1 MFRKIVSNLPFSPA
15 LVGQLGFYAKR
26 LRKEEATRRLGL
38 IFVILA
44 LVVQSLVVFQ
54 PSESAN
60 ASNASDMVS
69 GGLGLYTN
77 RSLNN
82 FLSPYDS
89 NAKHLQD
96 FMSYIGV
103 TRDEISS
110 MQFNSW
116 KVGEKLL
123 WGFTPL
129 FSYTQGERQHN
140 ISNLDGQQVT
150 TVYSRPLHL
159 SNNPTSQIWGWVG
172 NSKNLGWFAIM
183 QSSGNLITDAIDLT
197 SVRKCTTNSSLS
209 FDDENCRSCPDNET
223 LWINDSSC
231 IPNVIKT
238 VSAVNASQGFID
250 ATSVTAQSSD
260 QISYTIDIEN
270 TGSSS
275 ISVKLE
281 NHIADLLEYAIL
293 TDNGGGTLD
302 ETTKILSWPDITLN
316 SNTKQTRTFVIRIL
330 DRIPATA
337 QGASNATSYNCI
349 ITNTFGNSI
358 DIHVNCPAP
367 KIVEKIVTELPK
379 IGLFANI
386 IFAGTVLALASYF
399 YARTYQMKKEIRLI
413 RRDINAGTI

>member
-26 LRKEEATRRLGL
+26 LRKEEATRRLSL
-38 IFVILA
+38 VFVVLA
-44 LVVQSLVVFQ
+44 LIVQSLLVFQ

-60 ASNASDMVS
+60 ASNASDMIS

-77 RSLNN
+77 QSLNN

-96 FMSYIGV
+96 FMNHIGV

-110 MQFNSW
+110 MQFTSW
-116 KVGEKLL
+116 KVGDKLL

-129 FSYTQGERQHN
+129 FSYAQGERQHN
-140 ISNLDGQQVT
+140 ISNPNGQQVT
-150 TVYSRPLHL
+150 TVYSRPLRL
-159 SNNPTSQIWGWVG
+159 SNNSTSKTWGWVG
-172 NSKNLGWFAIM
+172 NSKKLGWFAIM

-197 SVRKCTTNSSLS
+197 SIRKCNKSTSLS
-209 FDDENCRSCPDNET
+209 IDNESCASCPDNET
-223 LWINDSSC
+223 LWANDSSC
-231 IPNVIKT
+231 APNVIKT
-238 VSAVNASQGFID
+238 VSAINASQGFID
-250 ATSVTAQSSD
+250 AASVTAQSSD

-270 TGSSS
+270 TGPDS

-281 NHIADLLEYAIL
+281 NHIADLLEYATL

-316 SNTKQTRTFVIRIL
+316 SDTKQTRTFVIRIL
-330 DRIPATA
+330 DTIPATA
-337 QGASNATSYNCI
+337 QGASNATSYNCV

-358 DIHVNCPAP
+358 DVHVSCPAP
-367 KIVEKIVTELPK
+367 KIIEQVATELPK
-379 IGLFANI
+379 IGPLANI
-386 IFAGTVLALASYF
+386 IFAVTILFITSYF

-413 RRDINAGTI
+413 RRDTNAGTI

>member
-38 IFVILA
+38 VFVVLA
-44 LVVQSLVVFQ
+44 LIVQSLVVFQ

-110 MQFNSW
+110 MQFTSW

-129 FSYTQGERQHN
+129 FSYAQGERQHN
-140 ISNLDGQQVT
+140 ITGLNEQQIA
-150 TVYSRPLHL
+150 TVYSRPLRL
-159 SNNPTSQIWGWVG
+159 SNNSKSQIWGWVG
-172 NSKNLGWFAIM
+172 NSKKLGWFAIM
-183 QSSGNLITDAIDLT
+183 QSSGNLITDAINLT
-197 SVRKCTTNSSLS
+197 SIRKCATNSSLS
-209 FDDENCRSCPDNET
+209 VNDESCSSCPDNET

-231 IPNVIKT
+231 IPDVIKT

-250 ATSVTAQSSD
+250 AASVTAQSSD

-270 TGSSS
+270 TGSN
-275 ISVKLE
+275 SVSAKLE
-281 NHIADLLEYAIL
+281 DHIADLLEYATL

-316 SNTKQTRTFVIRIL
+316 SNTKQTRTFVVRVL
-330 DRIPATA
+330 DIIPATA
-337 QGASNATSYNCI
+337 QGASNATSYNCV

-358 DIHVNCPAP
+358 DIHISCPAP
-367 KIVEKIVTELPK
+367 KIIEKVVTELPK
-379 IGLFANI
+379 IGPLANM
-386 IFAGTVLALASYF
+386 IFAGTVLVIASYF

-413 RRDINAGTI
+413 RRDTNAGTI